1 MQFTFFYKQI
11 ILAANAHFLVKA
23 LTKMFSLESNKY
35 EISINSKK
43 KTQKH
48 KIPNKTYKDIRVA
61 FYGEG
66 TLF

>member
-1 MQFTFFYKQI
+1 MHI
-11 ILAANAHFLVKA
+11 FLVKA

-48 KIPNKTYKDIRVA
+48 KTHKDIRVA